1 MNAQSFTCEYADI
14 VPRLITECGVCEAYI
29 DVPGGKHPKGFKV
42 RALWD
47 TGATCTTI
55 SKNVVKGLGL
65 TPIGFG
71 DVFHAGGSGMAGVYK
86 INVLLPNNIEFPAL
100 KVLDG
105 DLYGFDMLIGMD
117 IISKGDFAVTHSDG
131 KTTFTFRI
139 PSMEKLDFVDSSPKA
154 ASPITAPKKVGR
166 NEPCPCGSGKKY
178 KQCCGK

>member
-1 MNAQSFTCEYADI
+1 M
-14 VPRLITECGVCEAYI
+14 
-29 DVPGGKHPKGFKV
+29 
-42 RALWD
+42 
-47 TGATCTTI
+47 
-55 SKNVVKGLGL
+55 
-65 TPIGFG
+65 
-71 DVFHAGGSGMAGVYK
+71 FHAGGPGKAGVYK

-117 IISKGDFAVTHSDG
+117 IISQGDFAVTHSDG

-139 PSMEKLDFVDSSPKA
+139 PSIEKLDFVDSSPKA
-154 ASPITAPKKVGR
+154 AAPITAPKKVGR